1 LTVRRLPKWNG
12 AVTAAVDDEAP
23 PKPAEE
29 NMLPAGRVPM
39 EDSVEALMVEAE
51 RAPRLDGEEIAP
63 VVDGERAPV
72 VDGGESTPTVDGR
85 DRVPSVAMV
94 SAPAVLC
101 WRTPV
106 VASAELAEDMNAA
119 VATRLDRR
127 RRRTRALIPCKT

>member
-1 LTVRRLPKWNG
+1 
-12 AVTAAVDDEAP
+12 
-23 PKPAEE
+23 
-29 NMLPAGRVPM
+29 MLPAGRVPM
-39 EDSVEALMVEAE
+39 EDSVDALMVEAE

-72 VDGGESTPTVDGR
+72 VDGEESAPTVDGR

-94 SAPAVLC
+94 NVPALLC

-106 VASAELAEDMNAA
+106 VASVELAEVMNAA
-119 VATRLDRR
+119 AAATRLDLR

>member
-1 LTVRRLPKWNG
+1 LPKWNG
-12 AVTAAVDDEAP
+12 AATAVVDDEAP

-39 EDSVEALMVEAE
+39 EDSVDALIVEAE
-51 RAPRLDGEEIAP
+51 RAPRLDGAEIAP
-63 VVDGERAPV
+63 VVDEERAPM
-72 VDGGESTPTVDGR
+72 VDGG

-106 VASAELAEDMNAA
+106 VASVELAEDMNAA
-119 VATRLDRR
+119 AAATRLDRR

>member
-12 AVTAAVDDEAP
+12 AAMAAVDDEAP

-63 VVDGERAPV
+63 AVVDGERTPV
-72 VDGGESTPTVDGR
+72 VDGG

-101 WRTPV
+101 WRTLV
-106 VASAELAEDMNAA
+106 VASVELAGDMIAA
-119 VATRLDRR
+119 AATRLDRW
-127 RRRTRALIPCKT
+127 RRRTRVLIPCKI

>member
-1 LTVRRLPKWNG
+1 
-12 AVTAAVDDEAP
+12 
-23 PKPAEE
+23 
-29 NMLPAGRVPM
+29 M

-119 VATRLDRR
+119 AATRLDRR